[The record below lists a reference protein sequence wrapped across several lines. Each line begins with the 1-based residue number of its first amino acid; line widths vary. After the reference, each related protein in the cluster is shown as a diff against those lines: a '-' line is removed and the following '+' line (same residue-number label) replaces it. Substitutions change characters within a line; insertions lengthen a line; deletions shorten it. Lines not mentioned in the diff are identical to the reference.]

1 MIANFPPFP
10 EGLAVQDLLV
20 VDYELL
26 KAGDKSQANILWEAA
41 TTLGFWYLR
50 NSPSEPFVEPVLEM
64 GQETLALSLDEKM
77 KYWQGT
83 QGASFGCKT
92 TGATH
97 VDTDIGATDIAE
109 FFNVLKDDALSY
121 PQISHRS
128 YPDSVN
134 SRMDSAV
141 SPFVQTCSDMSG
153 IMLDVFNDKLGLPK
167 NTLSELHRADK
178 ACTSEA
184 RCIKVP
190 PAPKE
195 TKVALGRHTDFGSVS
210 ILFNRLGG
218 LQIMVPHGGRGT
230 WKYVKPRPGHAICN
244 VGDALSILSGGILKS
259 CVHRVVPPP
268 GQQRQFEWWSLV
280 YFARPSNDVY
290 LEALANDSPTI
301 AEAARTAEEGSV
313 ISTGM
318 PAAQWFAR
326 KQSSHK
332 SETNKVIMIL
342 STMFA

>member
-1 MIANFPPFP
+1 MIANFPPFS
-10 EGLAVQDLLV
+10 EGLPVQDLLV

-26 KAGDKSQANILWEAA
+26 KAGDKSQADILWQAA

-50 NSPSEPFVEPVLEM
+50 NSPSEPFVEPILEM
-64 GQETLALSLDEKM
+64 GRETLALSLEEKM

-83 QGASFGCKT
+83 QGASFGCKA
-92 TGATH
+92 TGAAH

-109 FFNVLKDDALSY
+109 FFNG
-121 PQISHRS
+121 
-128 YPDSVN
+128 YPDCVN

-141 SPFVQTCSDMSG
+141 RPFIRTCSDMSG
-153 IMLDVFNDKLGLPK
+153 VMLDIFNYKLGLP
-167 NTLSELHRADK
+167 NSTLSELHRTDR

-195 TKVALGRHTDFGSVS
+195 TKVALGRHTDFGSIS

-230 WKYVKPRPGHAICN
+230 WKYVKPRSGHAICN
-244 VGDALSILSGGILKS
+244 VGDTLSILSGGILKS
-259 CVHRVVPPP
+259 CVHRVVAPP
-268 GQQRQFEWWSLV
+268 GQQRQFEHWLLV

-290 LEALANDSPTI
+290 LEALTNDSSTI

-318 PAAQWFAR
+318 TAAQWFAR